1 MKVKFKMTECDDNK
15 KQEQVTILN
24 DEFRIEFL
32 RKNWLSH
39 DARWQM
45 EVVKNFGWDA
55 GNKIN
60 KAVIKDIGNVMI
72 FRMMKIFG
80 ITEVRNIEKLRTLIL
95 SIVNLNFPPPAN
107 VYQLERVSNSTLCI
121 KCQKCSTYDNVKKVR
136 ATKLYECGCFSLREG
151 FFNALNLTLEQE
163 RESCLMNGDKECK
176 ILLKIKEWEN
186 LNDSAN
192 T

>member
-1 MKVKFKMTECDDNK
+1 MKFKLTECDKNK
-15 KQEQVTILN
+15 KQEQATILN

-45 EVVKNFGWDA
+45 EVVKNFGWDV

-60 KAVIKDIGNVMI
+60 KNVIKDIGKVMMFRMLKI
-72 FRMMKIFG
+72 FR
-80 ITEVRNIEKLRTLIL
+80 ITEVRNIEKLQTLIL

-136 ATKLYECGCFSLREG
+136 ATKFYECGCFSLREG
-151 FFNALNLTLEQE
+151 FFSALNLTLEQE
-163 RESCLMNGDKECK
+163 SESSLMRGDKECK
-176 ILLKIKEWEN
+176 IFLRIKEWEKN
-186 LNDSAN
+186 NDPFN
-192 T
+192 K